1 MNLRQPLIAIPLAVV
16 AALLAAAAVAGYR
29 RYGPIPDTAE
39 PVGPFEIVTHST
51 RYTSGWNEGRLRR
64 NVTEHYSVR
73 WRGKAF
79 EFQGPGGMFG
89 DETATYRDVNAVITF
104 PSPEPAFVVNAGDPN
119 NDSHYFL
126 VREIGGKATAQPLGP
141 GTGSVSAD
149 WIDPPPSEKPGGREL
164 AVHRKRMAGG
174 RYLLLGDWTVL
185 DTRTL
190 RGYALARLDGVFP
203 GPYAV
208 PIALSPDSGSFARL
222 ASGASPENQPIVLV
236 HDFAAGASYALPVD
250 RRAMRYND
258 LQEIGRAWIDHH
270 FQWRRAEGGRD
281 RLVVREG
288 AAPLPYRVHR
298 MGDPGERSFSIQP
311 VKAEMKDTLI
321 AFLQREFAAERLPDE
336 AGEQPATPL
345 RVGGQRVSVTFFPS
359 TYPGEDAHLN
369 VWGEFAGD
377 THHIDRIADRFDA
390 ELRTGRHDAL
400 FDP

>member
-1 MNLRQPLIAIPLAVV
+1 MNIRRPLIAIPLAAAVV
-16 AALLAAAAVAGYR
+16 LLAAAAVAGYR

-39 PVGPFEIVTHST
+39 AVGPFEIVTHST

-64 NVTEHYSVR
+64 GVTEHYSVR

-79 EFQGPGGMFG
+79 EFEGPGGMFG
-89 DETATYRDVNAVITF
+89 DSTETYRTVNAVITF

-126 VREIGGKATAQPLGP
+126 VREVDGRATAQPLGP

-149 WIDPPPSEKPGGREL
+149 WIDPPPSEKPAGREL

-174 RYLLLGDWTVL
+174 RFILLGDWTVL

-190 RGYALARLDGVFP
+190 RGYELARLDGVFP
-203 GPYAV
+203 GSHAV
-208 PIALSPDSGSFARL
+208 PIAVSPVSGSFARL
-222 ASGASPENQPIVLV
+222 ASGASPENRPMVLV
-236 HDFAAGASYALPVD
+236 HDFAAGASYALSVD
-250 RRAMRYND
+250 RRTMRYND
-258 LQEIGRAWIDHH
+258 LQEIGREWLAHH
-270 FQWRRAEGGRD
+270 FEWRRGEGGRD

-288 AAPLPYRVHR
+288 VTPLPYRVHR
-298 MGDPGERSFSIQP
+298 MGEPGERSFSIQP

-336 AGEQPATPL
+336 PGEQPTTPL
-345 RVGGQRVSVTFFPS
+345 MIGGQRVSVTFFPG
-359 TYPGEDAHLN
+359 TYPGEDARLN
-369 VWGEFAGD
+369 VWGDFAQD
-377 THHIDRIADRFDA
+377 TRHVDRIADRFDA
-390 ELRTGRHDAL
+390 ELRTGKHDAL